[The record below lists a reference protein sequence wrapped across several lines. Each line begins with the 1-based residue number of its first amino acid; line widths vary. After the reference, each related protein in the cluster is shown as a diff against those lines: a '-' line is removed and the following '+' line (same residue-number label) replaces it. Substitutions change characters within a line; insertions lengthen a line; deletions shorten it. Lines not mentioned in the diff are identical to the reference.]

1 MLKLKKKF
9 DILFVHISILGAPS
23 LDILR
28 YVNSLEY
35 FVGVM
40 KKLEFMWVVCLVL
53 VVVYACV
60 RLACGNLH
68 IEH

>member
-1 MLKLKKKF
+1 M
-9 DILFVHISILGAPS
+9 
-23 LDILR
+23 
-28 YVNSLEY
+28 NSLEY

-60 RLACGNLH
+60 RLACGNSQ
-68 IEH
+68 IEHEVARILPKVVFLVQS